1 MRPAR
6 ARSGGRLGGA
16 PARRAIIEAAP
27 PTGPTTAKD
36 RAKMGLP
43 TFGRAEVQLIKAY
56 ALTALIVMFFTFVV
70 PFIMSAVR
78 NY

>member
-1 MRPAR
+1 
-6 ARSGGRLGGA
+6 
-16 PARRAIIEAAP
+16 
-27 PTGPTTAKD
+27 
-36 RAKMGLP
+36 MGLP